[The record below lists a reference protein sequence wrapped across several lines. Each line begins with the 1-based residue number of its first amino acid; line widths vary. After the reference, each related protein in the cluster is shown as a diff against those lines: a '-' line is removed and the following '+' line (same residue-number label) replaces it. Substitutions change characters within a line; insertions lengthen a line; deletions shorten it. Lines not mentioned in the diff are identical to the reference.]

1 MDFLTVAFLQT
12 WEDPAHISEDCE
24 GHIGDN
30 DPVDIVEIGDRTSS
44 TGSIYAVKPIA
55 GEFLEV
61 VSLNL
66 VKRFRMRFDD
76 L

>member
-1 MDFLTVAFLQT
+1 MACLQT
-12 WEDPAHISEDCE
+12 WEDPAHVSEDCE

-55 GEFLEV
+55 GKFRNHKFLNIEDV
-61 VSLNL
+61 GARL
-66 VKRFRMRFDD
+66 R
-76 L
+76 